1 MGQSKLIIVSDEH
14 SVVESARAFANH
26 HSLELRAYSV
36 REWNLKQSAQNE
48 GSTLSLSAGAQPIE
62 SGAKILQ
69 FPVGGQTQ
77 QATSV
82 QKVETINELECK
94 AIKAAIFE
102 YKGNLTEAAKAL
114 GIGRATLYRKVKQ
127 YNIDPGEARR
137 RRAA

>member
-26 HSLELRAYSV
+26 HSLELRAYSI
-36 REWNLKQSAQNE
+36 REWNLKQSENNV
-48 GSTLSLSAGAQPIE
+48 GRMPSLSAGAQPVE

-69 FPVGGQTQ
+69 FPTGNQHNQNNG
-77 QATSV
+77 
-82 QKVETINELECK
+82 KVETINELESK

-127 YNIDPGEARR
+127 YNIDPNEARR